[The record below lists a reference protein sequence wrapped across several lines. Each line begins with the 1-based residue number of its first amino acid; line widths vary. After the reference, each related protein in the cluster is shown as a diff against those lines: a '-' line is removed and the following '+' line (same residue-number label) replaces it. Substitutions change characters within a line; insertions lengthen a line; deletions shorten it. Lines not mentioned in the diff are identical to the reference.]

1 MKIIEKQWKKQNILK
16 IINIMIRI
24 DLNKALEIHQ
34 NKIRSKREELFKPLD
49 VDFMKALERGDSEKA
64 AQIGATKQAL
74 RDATNIDIT
83 NISTLDELKS
93 TWNSEILGD
102 SPYGN

>member
-1 MKIIEKQWKKQNILK
+1 
-16 IINIMIRI
+16 
-24 DLNKALEIHQ
+24 
-34 NKIRSKREELFKPLD
+34 
-49 VDFMKALERGDSEKA
+49 MKALERGDSEKA

-93 TWNSEILGD
+93 TWNFEILGD